1 MGITD
6 WQLGDFAGT
15 IEQMRA
21 AIRLRPDYAEAHYTL
36 GIALRQSGDL
46 DGAMAE
52 LREAIRLDP
61 STPGPYNSL
70 GQILRIK
77 GDKEG
82 SQEAFAAGA
91 RLKRDADAQLSNTLE
106 QGMRGGT
113 MPNPIP
119 STRRSARPE

>member
-1 MGITD
+1 
-6 WQLGDFAGT
+6 
-15 IEQMRA
+15 
-21 AIRLRPDYAEAHYTL
+21 
-36 GIALRQSGDL
+36 LRQSGDL
-46 DGAMAE
+46 DAAVKE

-61 STPGPYNSL
+61 TTPGPYNSL
-70 GQILRIK
+70 GQILRIR

-119 STRRSARPE
+119 SGRPAGHP